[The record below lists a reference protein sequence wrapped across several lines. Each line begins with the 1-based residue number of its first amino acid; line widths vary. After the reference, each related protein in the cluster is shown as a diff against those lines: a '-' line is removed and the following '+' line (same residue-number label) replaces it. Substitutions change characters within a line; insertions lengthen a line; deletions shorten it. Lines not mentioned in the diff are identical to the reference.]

1 MIRLRAGNRQGAGS
15 TPGAYSET
23 TSPRS
28 HDPRR
33 ELACAAG

>member
-23 TSPRS
+23 TRPV
-28 HDPRR
+28 
-33 ELACAAG
+33 LADCARQLRVGAG